1 MVPSDYSN
9 FFDAASQAAGALI
22 GLLFVVIA
30 LKPGKI
36 MGPHAEPSARGLAT
50 SSFTG
55 LVNAFFVSMLA
66 LIPGHNLG
74 LGAAIMAVLSLYH
87 TLRLHLGHPGA
98 RHYFVFALSLL
109 AYGTELSLAI
119 AFVLHPHD
127 VDLINDLTF
136 VLIGCFSVA
145 LGRAWQLMESGE
157 HSRRNARRLC
167 HGQSRP
173 LSKAVDTWELDS
185 RATPSQHRTAPASP
199 GLSPAWGTRI
209 PQSESLITSI
219 PERAG
224 FSGLVSIAS
233 KTGTEITSSMQA
245 ALAAT

>member
-1 MVPSDYSN
+1 MVPSDYSS

-36 MGPHAEPSARGLAT
+36 LGPHAEASARGLAT

-87 TLRLHLGHPGA
+87 TLRLHLGHPGT
-98 RHYFVFALSLL
+98 RRYFIFGLSLL
-109 AYGTELSLAI
+109 AYGTELGLAI

-127 VDLINDLTF
+127 ADLVGDLTF

-145 LGRAWQLMESGE
+145 LGRAWQLMESTANETNNG
-157 HSRRNARRLC
+157 STA
-167 HGQSRP
+167 S
-173 LSKAVDTWELDS
+173 ALD
-185 RATPSQHRTAPASP
+185 
-199 GLSPAWGTRI
+199 G
-209 PQSESLITSI
+209 
-219 PERAG
+219 
-224 FSGLVSIAS
+224 
-233 KTGTEITSSMQA
+233 
-245 ALAAT
+245 

>member
-36 MGPHAEPSARGLAT
+36 LGPRAEPTSRRLAA

-66 LIPGHNLG
+66 LIPGHTIG
-74 LGAAIMAVLSLYH
+74 FGATIMAVVSLYH
-87 TLRLHLGHPGA
+87 TLRLHLGHSFV
-98 RHYFVFALSLL
+98 RHLFVFALSLL
-109 AYGTELSLAI
+109 SYGTELGLAI

-127 VDLINDLTF
+127 VDLVNYLTF

-145 LGRAWQLMESGE
+145 LGRAWQLMESTAE
-157 HSRRNARRLC
+157 ESQN
-167 HGQSRP
+167 
-173 LSKAVDTWELDS
+173 DS
-185 RATPSQHRTAPASP
+185 A
-199 GLSPAWGTRI
+199 
-209 PQSESLITSI
+209 
-219 PERAG
+219 
-224 FSGLVSIAS
+224 
-233 KTGTEITSSMQA
+233 TGTPGG
-245 ALAAT
+245 